1 MKTGRRLLLL
11 GPARILGLAIFAV
24 GLTCTAVAADYKDL
38 VAEGYRWVTVDGP
51 FACKTEP
58 EVQRITNHRSDA
70 TELQM
75 VEDLQAYYLIPGT
88 LVQVVRNDPETGM
101 SEIQLGGITRPLWT
115 YTSFLSTRPIDDTYG
130 VIETPENS
138 GLIPSADAGLS
149 QLPPEE
155 PAAMP
160 TPGPSPITPESS
172 VLDASGSNPGL
183 GTRTTQPGVKTP

>member
-1 MKTGRRLLLL
+1 MNS
-11 GPARILGLAIFAV
+11 RILGCAALAV
-24 GLTCTAVAADYKDL
+24 GLTCTGIAADYKDL

-51 FACKTEP
+51 FACTTEP

-172 VLDASGSNPGL
+172 VPDAFVVNPGV
-183 GTRTTQPGVKTP
+183 GTRTTQPAVKTP

>member
-1 MKTGRRLLLL
+1 MKTGRGLLLL
-11 GPARILGLAIFAV
+11 GPARILGCAIFAV
-24 GLTCTAVAADYKDL
+24 GLTCTAFAADYKDL

-51 FACKTEP
+51 FACTTEP

-172 VLDASGSNPGL
+172 VPDASSMNPELPGQ
-183 GTRTTQPGVKTP
+183 TTLHPR